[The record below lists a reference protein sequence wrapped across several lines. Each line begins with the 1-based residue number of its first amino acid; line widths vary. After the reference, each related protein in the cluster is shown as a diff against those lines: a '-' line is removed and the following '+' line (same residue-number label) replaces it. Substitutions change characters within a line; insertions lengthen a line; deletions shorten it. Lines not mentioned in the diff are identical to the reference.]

1 MKIECHKQLY
11 VYKSAKLDKI
21 DQFLK
26 HYKLLKFTQDKIY
39 DLNAVITIK
48 EIELVKTFIK
58 DSPYIH
64 DFAGEFYQT
73 FRK

>member
-11 VYKSAKLDKI
+11 AYKFAKLDKT

-39 DLNAVITIK
+39 DWNAVITIK
-48 EIELVKTFIK
+48 EIELVVK
-58 DSPYIH
+58 DIYKGFSIH
-64 DFAGEFYQT
+64 TWFH
-73 FRK
+73 RWILSNI